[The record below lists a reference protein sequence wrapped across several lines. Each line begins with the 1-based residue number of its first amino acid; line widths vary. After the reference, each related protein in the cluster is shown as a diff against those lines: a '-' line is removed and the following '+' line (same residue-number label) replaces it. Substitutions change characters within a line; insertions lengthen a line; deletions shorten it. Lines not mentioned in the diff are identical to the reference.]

1 MKGRLEQNRS
11 TGRKKQHSQEEYES
25 MEIAK
30 KQRTRALISYFK
42 AQKEHKKKVKT
53 LLANP

>member
-30 KQRTRALISYFK
+30 KQRTRALISYCK

>member
-1 MKGRLEQNRS
+1 MQGRLEQNRS
-11 TGRKKQHSQEEYES
+11 TGRKKQHSLEEYES

-30 KQRTRALISYFK
+30 KQRTYALISYCK
-42 AQKEHKKKVKT
+42 AQNEHKKKAKT